1 MGSKRG
7 NDRTEQTG
15 GRFIQVHHVERGI
28 LCVQGRKACGA
39 GKNIGNEL
47 ADIFGQL
54 IRIADCYGIDLEEAH
69 AAAREEEDRDLKSR
83 GV

>member
-1 MGSKRG
+1 MCVDKYL
-7 NDRTEQTG
+7 
-15 GRFIQVHHVERGI
+15 GI
-28 LCVQGRKACGA
+28 
-39 GKNIGNEL
+39 EL

>member
-1 MGSKRG
+1 MHTREKGLWGWK
-7 NDRTEQTG
+7 
-15 GRFIQVHHVERGI
+15 
-28 LCVQGRKACGA
+28 
-39 GKNIGNEL
+39 KNIGNEL

>member
-1 MGSKRG
+1 MGL
-7 NDRTEQTG
+7 E
-15 GRFIQVHHVERGI
+15 
-28 LCVQGRKACGA
+28 
-39 GKNIGNEL
+39 KNIGNEL

-69 AAAREEEDRDLKSR
+69 VQARAEEDRDLESR